1 VPVGRPRSRGRAP
14 GGQAEGVAVRWHA
27 DGSRIPAP
35 PSLDGHGRRVA
46 WAYPPPNR
54 VRLANPIVLLDL
66 LARAA
71 ALTRHR
77 RHLLTFP
84 GGISVGPAASAA
96 MCEPEPDER
105 HGQVP
110 DRRLRQ
116 EGDLRLGRDGRN
128 ATQPVTA
135 PAAVIG
141 VTQ

>member
-1 VPVGRPRSRGRAP
+1 
-14 GGQAEGVAVRWHA
+14 VAVRWHA
-27 DGSRIPAP
+27 GGSRIPAP

-46 WAYPPPNR
+46 WAHPPPNR

-84 GGISVGPAASAA
+84 GGISVAPAASAA
-96 MCEPEPDER
+96 AEMAR
-105 HGQVP
+105 K
-110 DRRLRQ
+110 
-116 EGDLRLGRDGRN
+116 
-128 ATQPVTA
+128 ATQPMTA
-135 PAAVIG
+135 PAAVTG